1 MTDAPDLLPCPFC
14 GSDAS
19 HSWSNGG
26 EYVGY
31 AESHTIKCKGCGNCF
46 SRMDDQNPNGG
57 YAISGTAL
65 PKVVRLWNTRARPM
79 TVAEAARRLI
89 DEINRPATHEEK
101 PDWRYLSRLDMTSLR
116 ALSEGGE

>member
-1 MTDAPDLLPCPFC
+1 MTYAPEQIWDFWPHDGGNPVVWREPCPFPAD
-14 GSDAS
+14 DADVF
-19 HSWSNGG
+19 
-26 EYVGY
+26 EYIR
-31 AESHTIKCKGCGNCF
+31 A
-46 SRMDDQNPNGG
+46 D
-57 YAISGTAL
+57 L
-65 PKVVRLWNTRARPM
+65 ARPM